1 MKSNHLSK
9 PEHGTWSHNTAGY
22 LGKRFTLNL
31 KADPKFHS
39 NAYVAQ
45 IVKAEIRRFAMDASK
60 HILGPSALYWTLT
73 DDA

>member
-9 PEHGTWSHNTAGY
+9 PEHCTWSHDTAGY
-22 LGKRFTLNL
+22 LSKRFTLNP
-31 KADPKFHS
+31 KANPKFHS

-45 IVKAEIRRFAMDASK
+45 IVKAEIRRFAIDASK
-60 HILGPSALYWTLT
+60 YILGPSAPYWTLT